1 MILGRDRV
9 TTRPSSPAPVS
20 QPFQVLFGHGVPF
33 PNTYLLRCA
42 SRRIAALL
50 ISTFSLIALLTSS
63 WRLALATPGQFASP
77 LPGWQR
83 ISATGEGITTLIT
96 PPSTTGLVAAL
107 GSPMPETDLRTSVK
121 RSVDGGHTWQA
132 LDRGLPLDL
141 RLVTGTV
148 APTDTR
154 SMIVSGVGGLFRLDA
169 GASTWEPIRVP
180 LPTITA
186 IRYDQSDPNHL
197 IAGTEL
203 HGNFITRDGGST
215 WIPSSLGLPHDRY
228 GTIPGAISL
237 AQLQSDSAVWLMA
250 TAVAP
255 GVFRSVN
262 GGSSWKPVTTG
273 LAPGGATSVSFHSE
287 ADGTAFVTSDRGMAL
302 STDRGQTW
310 TPVASLPPGISP
322 VAVVTEPASPQ
333 TWMVVGARGSVVRST
348 NRGES
353 WVELPSLPR
362 PVGPVF
368 ALSPSTM
375 PRATTSPGIARIE
388 GVPVLLAAAAGG
400 VWSLALPPT
409 TPATASRSELASG
422 GRYIQATEHNISAR
436 FASAYDRLGGFERFG
451 FPRSEAFVDQGL
463 LVQWFQRG
471 RLEYRPDLQG
481 SPYEVQ
487 ISLLGDLLL
496 TDRPVPSDPIESTS
510 ERRYYPETGMTVEN
524 AFLRYFDARG
534 GVDALGYPITPEVSE
549 ADRPVQYFQRA
560 RLEYLREFAGTAR
573 EVQLGLIGDE
583 ILRQRGWLD

>member
-1 MILGRDRV
+1 MKYGRERA
-9 TTRPSSPAPVS
+9 TTRPSSPPPIFRALRS
-20 QPFQVLFGHGVPF
+20 LYGRGFTFLTSDQPRP
-33 PNTYLLRCA
+33 TSWRSA
-42 SRRIAALL
+42 WLL
-50 ISTFSLIALLTSS
+50 IPTLGLVALLTSTT
-63 WRLALATPGQFASP
+63 RLAFATPGTFASP

-83 ISATGEGITTLIT
+83 ITATGESITTLIT
-96 PPSTTGLVAAL
+96 PPDTTVLVAAL
-107 GSPMPETDLRTSVK
+107 GSPMPDTDLRTSVK
-121 RSVDGGHTWQA
+121 RSVDGGQTWQA

-141 RLVTGTV
+141 RLVTGTI
-148 APTDTR
+148 APTETR
-154 SMIVSGVGGLFRLDA
+154 SMIVSGVGGLYRLDA
-169 GASTWEPIRVP
+169 GASKWEPIRVP

-186 IRYDQSDPNHL
+186 IRHSHSNPDHL

-203 HGNFITRDGGST
+203 HGNFVTQDGGST
-215 WIPSSLGLPHDRY
+215 WIPSSLGLPRDRY

-237 AQLQSDSAVWLMA
+237 AQLPSDPDVWLMG

-255 GVFRSVN
+255 GLFRSVN
-262 GGSSWKPVTTG
+262 GGRSWKSVSTG
-273 LAPGGATSVSFHSE
+273 LAPGGSTEVSFHSE

-322 VAVVTEPASPQ
+322 VAVATEPDAPQ
-333 TWMVVGARGSVVRST
+333 TWMVVGARGSVVRTT
-348 NRGES
+348 NRGAS

-362 PVGPVF
+362 PVGPVI
-368 ALSPSTM
+368 ALSSSAIA
-375 PRATTSPGIARIE
+375 RATTLRGVARIE
-388 GVPVLLAAAAGG
+388 GVPVLLAVAAGG

-409 TPATASRSELASG
+409 TPATASPSEVASG
-422 GRYIQATEHNISAR
+422 GRYVQTTEHNISAR

-496 TDRPVPSDPIESTS
+496 NDRPVPLDPIESTS

-524 AFLRYFDARG
+524 AFLRYFDASG

-560 RLEYLREFAGTAR
+560 RLEYVREFAGTTR

-583 ILRQRGWLD
+583 ILRKKGWLE

>member
-1 MILGRDRV
+1 MTDQV
-9 TTRPSSPAPVS
+9 TAPSRQLV
-20 QPFQVLFGHGVPF
+20 
-33 PNTYLLRCA
+33 
-42 SRRIAALL
+42 ALL
-50 ISTFSLIALLTSS
+50 VSTFTLVALLTATARHAS
-63 WRLALATPGQFASP
+63 ATPGQFASP

-83 ISATGEGITTLIT
+83 INATGESITTLIT
-96 PPSTTGLVAAL
+96 PSTTTALVAAL
-107 GSPMPETDLRTSVK
+107 GSPMSGTDLRTTVK

-141 RLVTGTV
+141 RLVTGTI

-169 GASTWEPIRVP
+169 DASTWEPIRAP

-186 IRYDQSDPNHL
+186 IRYDNADPNHV

-203 HGNFITRDGGST
+203 HGNFVTRDGGST
-215 WIPSSLGLPHDRY
+215 WFPSSLGLPQDRY

-237 AQLQSDSAVWLMA
+237 TQLPSDPAVWLMA

-255 GVFRSVN
+255 GLFRSVN
-262 GGSSWKPVTTG
+262 GGQSWKPVSTG
-273 LAPGGATSVSFHSE
+273 LAPGGTNIVSFHSE

-310 TPVASLPPGISP
+310 TPIASVPQGISP
-322 VAVVTEPASPQ
+322 VAVVTEPGSPQ
-333 TWMVVGARGSVVRST
+333 TWIVVGARGSVVRTT
-348 NRGES
+348 NRGDS
-353 WVELPSLPR
+353 WVELPGLPR
-362 PVGPVF
+362 PAGPVI
-368 ALSPSTM
+368 ALSPSTT
-375 PRATTSPGIARIE
+375 PRTTTSPGVARVE
-388 GVPVLLAAAAGG
+388 GVPILLAVAAGG

-409 TPATASRSELASG
+409 TPATASRNEIAAG
-422 GRYIQATEHNISAR
+422 GRYIQATEHNLSAR
-436 FASAYDRLGGFERFG
+436 FAAAYDRLGGFERFG

-481 SPYEVQ
+481 TPYEVQ

-496 TDRPVPSDPIESTS
+496 NDRPVPSEPIESTS

-560 RLEYLREFAGTAR
+560 RLEYVKEFAGSAR

-583 ILRQRGWLD
+583 ILRQRGWLE